1 MCADL
6 FSHVCTHA
14 KAGRPFQ
21 ARELQ
26 HCDSWQ
32 DLSDVFRSS
41 LFDTGCGSQSAGS
54 QGDALPRPYERPR
67 VGEGQGEGGEKKR
80 SSVVGTRSN
89 AEFGM
94 SSAVVGISISYAS
107 SGECWQG
114 SAVDWVV
121 RGVQVAA
128 ARALLR

>member
-1 MCADL
+1 MCTYAR
-6 FSHVCTHA
+6 
-14 KAGRPFQ
+14 AGRPFG

-32 DLSDVFRSS
+32 DLSDVFRSG
-41 LFDTGCGSQSAGS
+41 LLDTGYGSLSAGS
-54 QGDALPRPYERPR
+54 ESAALPRPYEPSRL
-67 VGEGQGEGGEKKR
+67 GDDGQGEGAEEKA
-80 SSVVGTRSN
+80 SALV
-89 AEFGM
+89 GM
-94 SSAVVGISISYAS
+94 SSNMVVGMRSAVLGISINYAS
-107 SGECWQG
+107 NGECWQG